1 VAEDTGSGTVSSS
14 LKILSYN
21 VWFREDLEM
30 HKRMKALGDLIEQH
44 SPDLICFQV
53 LSLSLSLSLDL
64 LYICINLSY
73 GHFDLQ
79 EVTPSIYHVFRQSS
93 WWKTYRC
100 SVSNEIANS
109 SAYFCMLVRFA
120 SPPRVKFIL
129 YVDLS

>member
-53 LSLSLSLSLDL
+53 LSLSLSLSL
-64 LYICINLSY
+64 S
-73 GHFDLQ
+73 
-79 EVTPSIYHVFRQSS
+79 
-93 WWKTYRC
+93 
-100 SVSNEIANS
+100 
-109 SAYFCMLVRFA
+109 RFA
-120 SPPRVKFIL
+120 L
-129 YVDLS
+129 YMYKS